1 MAGLSGAVSER
12 QRASRFLNTDATNRK
27 PQLLFVQQQSID
39 CINDNIY
46 PALKKAPFFIKS
58 IAMLTA
64 AALSV
69 LQAAINAPLPP
80 YNNKNQQHTHTHT
93 NGWEKKRPPQPP
105 LPPKNNNNRQ
115 QQQQI
120 IFDISGTLHLDDV
133 MMVRKCKDTCKW
145 SLSSCTR
152 PLADDSCRHA
162 HWETYPI
169 HGIFPVN
176 TSMWPRDHCTQL

>member
-1 MAGLSGAVSER
+1 MQQTESHSCSLFNS
-12 QRASRFLNTDATNRK
+12 NR
-27 PQLLFVQQQSID
+27 LTGSTTTFIRLW
-39 CINDNIY
+39 
-46 PALKKAPFFIKS
+46 KKAPFFIKS

-69 LQAAINAPLPP
+69 LHWSCDKRPTPP
-80 YNNKNQQHTHTHT
+80 KNIKNQQHTHTPPPPPHTHT
-93 NGWEKKRPPQPP
+93 NGWEKKRPPP
-105 LPPKNNNNRQ
+105 PPKKKHKKNTQKTPPKNRQ

-120 IFDISGTLHLDDV
+120 IFDISGTLHLDDI